1 MRRLCIK
8 RVKPVVARW
17 NELKCVECFAGPRLV
32 VVNEAV
38 DIIVGRMFGKRHFGK
53 LGRIGRYGPDDV
65 VANEVI
71 VQVQGDQ
78 QCHNIIH
85 NRIVGV

>member
-17 NELKCVECFAGPRLV
+17 NELKCVEGFAGPRLV